1 MLLLVLTLSSSA
13 IASDCGEVIK
23 TCDAALVAK
32 NREIQLCRLGL
43 VQSVD
48 RIAGL
53 EVELEKRNSQLQSPL
68 RNPFVMGMVG
78 VLVGIVVTGYALRS
92 SK

>member
-1 MLLLVLTLSSSA
+1 
-13 IASDCGEVIK
+13 
-23 TCDAALVAK
+23 
-32 NREIQLCRLGL
+32 
-43 VQSVD
+43 VD